1 MSKSEKEPN
10 KQLKECVLS
19 WIDRLSTHF
28 NQPQDEEQIKIF
40 LHALRVNTVW
50 QVNKAFERCLNE
62 CQFMPKLADVHQR
75 MPEQDMNAAFANKK
89 TTEMMQDINAYYNG
103 QAETWETEEH
113 PGSIYRWYGKNGDRV
128 MLLSV
133 RRA

>member
-40 LHALRVNTVW
+40 LHAFRVNTVW

-62 CQFMPKLADVHQR
+62 CQFMPKLGR
-75 MPEQDMNAAFANKK
+75 C
-89 TTEMMQDINAYYNG
+89 T
-103 QAETWETEEH
+103 
-113 PGSIYRWYGKNGDRV
+113 
-128 MLLSV
+128 
-133 RRA
+133 